1 MATDLFG
8 KYFNNPTKS
17 YIYANLIC
25 ANAASGDELSF
36 DITNSEGTISNN
48 NDVLSKIDLADVHV
62 GLSEYTN
69 DMKIID
75 PHSFI
80 YVKGISRGLA
90 YCKKYFGIVTSRI
103 LEDDEW
109 MYKTTLIFHI
119 KYVDKFGNKV
129 AKCIKASGSL
139 ENDYT
144 FIEKCQELFD
154 ENKINI
160 VITYE
165 DGYIVFTGGE
175 LGYDFWIPMLELW
188 LYTGEGDIQ
197 NVFPELF
204 GDKDPEQT
212 NELGFGFDDEWTN
225 ATSNTRTGTIS
236 LGSGNAYTTIISESQ
251 YRYLYDSLGANNV
264 SDDSGDYDIIDV
276 STNELFSMY
285 LFEDLTKYV
294 PAMKYRNGAM
304 KGVVINA
311 TYPIYNAETISD
323 TQRALKIGFLKD
335 RVEEYYTTKDNE
347 YMGLPLYV
355 RVIKD
360 VVDAYHTQYEYDLY
374 KKWSNNYTHINYHDN
389 WIDPEEIPYYD
400 SLHSDWNHSHV
411 PNIYMMNSLYKDVAH
426 YDAMGLFGYATYL
439 SKHNEWETFGQLY
452 ARTTVDDDESL
463 DTRNLIPSF
472 LIYNPNDF
480 PVTVKYMTFV

>member
-17 YIYANLIC
+17 YIYTNLTC
-25 ANAASGDELSF
+25 ANSSSGDELSF
-36 DITNSEGTISNN
+36 DIDKSEGTISDNN
-48 NDVLSKIDLADVHV
+48 NVLSTIDLKDIHV

-80 YVKGISRGLA
+80 YVKGISRGLS
-90 YCKKYFGIVTSRI
+90 YCKKYFGIISSKV
-103 LEDDEW
+103 LEDEEW

-119 KYVDKFGNKV
+119 KFVDKFGNKV

-139 ENDYT
+139 ENDCT

-154 ENKINI
+154 ESGINI
-160 VITYE
+160 VVTYE
-165 DGYIVFTGGE
+165 NGYVVFTGGE

-188 LYTGEGDIQ
+188 LYTGEGEIQ
-197 NVFPELF
+197 NIFPELF
-204 GDKDPEQT
+204 GDQDPENT

-225 ATSNTRTGTIS
+225 ATSGNKSGTVS
-236 LGSGNAYTTIISESQ
+236 LGSGNAYTTVVSESQ
-251 YRYLYDSLGANNV
+251 YRYLYDSLGANAI

-276 STNELFSMY
+276 STNDLFSTY
-285 LFEDLTKYV
+285 LFEDLTKYI

-311 TYPIYNAETISD
+311 TYPLYNADTI
-323 TQRALKIGFLKD
+323 TEPQRALKIGFLKD

-355 RVIKD
+355 RVVKD
-360 VVDAYHTQYEYDLY
+360 VVDAYHSQYEYDLY
-374 KKWSNNYTHINYHDN
+374 KKWSNSYTHINYHDN

-400 SLHSDWNHSHV
+400 SLHSEWNQSHV

-426 YDAMGLFGYATYL
+426 YDAIGLFGYATYL
-439 SKHNEWETFGQLY
+439 SNHNEWETFGQLY
-452 ARTTVDDDESL
+452 ARTTVSDDESA
-463 DTRNLIPSF
+463 DTCNLIPSF

-480 PVTVKYMTFV
+480 PVTVKYMTFA

>member
-17 YIYANLIC
+17 YIYTNLTC
-25 ANAASGDELSF
+25 SNSSSGDELSF
-36 DITNSEGTISNN
+36 DINDSTGTISDNN
-48 NDVLSKIDLADVHV
+48 NILSSIDLKDVHV
-62 GLSEYTN
+62 GLTEYTN

-75 PHSFI
+75 PYSFI
-80 YVKGISRGLA
+80 YVKGISRGFS
-90 YCKKYFGIVTSRI
+90 YTKKYFGKITSKV

-119 KYVDKFGNKV
+119 KYVNKTGDKV

-139 ENDYT
+139 LADIT

-154 ENKINI
+154 ENGINI

-188 LYTGEGDIQ
+188 LYTGEGEITDI
-197 NVFPELF
+197 FPELF
-204 GDKDPEQT
+204 GDKDPNNV

-225 ATSNTRTGTIS
+225 ATGANNSVS
-236 LGSGNAYTTIISESQ
+236 LGAGNAYNTVISESQ
-251 YRYLYDSLGANNV
+251 YRYLYDSLGANAVN
-264 SDDSGDYDIIDV
+264 DDSDDYDIIDV
-276 STNELFSMY
+276 STNDLFSTY
-285 LFEDLTKYV
+285 LFEDLTKYI
-294 PAMKYRNGAM
+294 PASKYRNGAM
-304 KGVVINA
+304 KGCMVVA
-311 TYPIYNAETISD
+311 TYPIYNAENITEP
-323 TQRALKIGFLKD
+323 QRSLRIGFLKN
-335 RVEEYYTTKDNE
+335 RIEEYYTTKDNE

-355 RVIKD
+355 RVVKD
-360 VVDAYHTQYEYDLY
+360 VVDSYYTQYEYDLY
-374 KKWSNNYTHINYHDN
+374 KKWSNRFTHINYNDN

-400 SLHSDWNHSHV
+400 SLHSEWNHSHV

-426 YDAMGLFGYATYL
+426 YDAVGLYGYSTYL
-439 SKHNEWETFGQLY
+439 TNHNLWESFGQLY
-452 ARTTVDDDESL
+452 ARTAVSDDVSSN
-463 DTRNLIPSF
+463 TMNLIPSF
-472 LIYNPNDF
+472 LIYNPNPF